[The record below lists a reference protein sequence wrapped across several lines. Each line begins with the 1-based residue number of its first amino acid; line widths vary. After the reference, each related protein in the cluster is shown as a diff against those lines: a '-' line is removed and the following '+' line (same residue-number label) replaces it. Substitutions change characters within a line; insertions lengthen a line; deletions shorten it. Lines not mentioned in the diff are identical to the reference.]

1 MTTQI
6 RKYVLNHRV
15 VLAFVLLSGISMQ
28 CAMAQ
33 APATKVARTPSPEGA
48 TVRIANIENRATLP
62 TTFTVKFEVT
72 GMEVAPAGDK
82 TPNTGHHHLLIDV
95 QGLESAN
102 MPLPATANII
112 HYGAGQT
119 EAEITLK
126 PGKHTLQL
134 MFADA
139 NHVPFDPLVMSDQI
153 DIRVVKNPPPAAE
166 KPAEEKK

>member
-1 MTTQI
+1 MNTQI
-6 RKYVLNHRV
+6 SKIVLNHRV
-15 VLAFVLLSGISMQ
+15 VFALALLAGLSLQS
-28 CAMAQ
+28 AFAQ
-33 APATKVARTPSPEGA
+33 TTRTPSPEGA
-48 TVRIANIENRATLP
+48 TVRIANIEDRATLP
-62 TTFTVKFEVT
+62 TTFLVKFEVT

-95 QGLESAN
+95 PSLDSASK
-102 MPLPATANII
+102 PLPANANII

-134 MFADA
+134 IFADA

-153 DIRVVKNPPPAAE
+153 DIRVDKNLPVGE